1 MGNDKEIQFISFEG
15 QMGDK
20 IIIKINDIKSI
31 RNDGDCTVIKTYDG
45 ELYKSRI
52 RTNWFAE
59 KLSSIS
65 ISI

>member
-1 MGNDKEIQFISFEG
+1 MENKPRFMSFDG

-20 IIIKINDIKSI
+20 IIINIDDIKSI
-31 RNDGDCTVIKTYDG
+31 YNDGDCTVIETYAG
-45 ELYKSRI
+45 EMYKSRI

-59 KLSSIS
+59 KLSPIS

>member
-1 MGNDKEIQFISFEG
+1 MENNKEIRFISFEG
-15 QMGDK
+15 QIGDK
-20 IIIKINDIKSI
+20 IIININDIKSI
-31 RNDGDCTVIKTYDG
+31 YNDGDCTVIETYD
-45 ELYKSRI
+45 EEKYKSRI